1 MIVRIALDSFR
12 CEEGQVPGRSPKGRQ
27 THTNAEKLQ
36 FVREFHACVEF
47 GAKTELLR
55 RWNVPDET
63 GRQWVIAARAGRL
76 GPAAP
81 TKRLNMGSEQR
92 ARLVALEQENERLR
106 AKVAAAEAALVIM
119 GKAHE
124 LLDGTL
130 KSSLEQDE
138 VPVSLMSVEEYQAW
152 LARHRT

>member
-1 MIVRIALDSFR
+1 M
-12 CEEGQVPGRSPKGRQ
+12 PGRTPAGQQS
-27 THTNAEKLQ
+27 HTNEEKLQ
-36 FVREFHACVEF
+36 FVREFHECVEY
-47 GAKTELLR
+47 GSKTALLR
-55 RWNVPDET
+55 RWNVT
-63 GRQWVIAARAGRL
+63 ACVGRRWVVAAAEGRL
-76 GPAAP
+76 GPTAVRG
-81 TKRLNMGSEQR
+81 RLDVDGRER

-130 KSSLEQDE
+130 KSTHEQDE
-138 VPVSLMSVEEYQAW
+138 VPESLMSVEEYQAW

>member
-1 MIVRIALDSFR
+1 M
-12 CEEGQVPGRSPKGRQ
+12 
-27 THTNAEKLQ
+27 HTLAEKQQ
-36 FVREFHACVEF
+36 FVKEFHECVEW

-55 RWNVPDET
+55 RWNLHAEV
-63 GRQWVIAARAGRL
+63 GRQWVMAAEEGRL

-92 ARLVALEQENERLR
+92 ARLVALERENERLR
-106 AKVAAAEAALVIM
+106 AKVEAAEAALVIM

-130 KSSLEQDE
+130 KSSLGQDE

-152 LARHRT
+152 LDRYKTS